1 MPGVVKRRTRNSSG
15 GGPGPLQ
22 PQLITSQA
30 VSADVTLPASKRS
43 RKSTTVDPDLENVL
57 ADKSLLVECLTKAG
71 MVVKVKEEQNVLKE
85 DQAIFLKK
93 FNKDISTALD
103 YPDNI
108 SNMFSTLSNW
118 VEDEAFLIKC
128 LTPTLTGISCN
139 TARSS
144 QQDSILRLLLNTND
158 LQPKLLGLLLEK
170 LAEISLMQEGQEMM
184 NTQQGNIPRL
194 ILSAV
199 RWLDK
204 IVSGDGLADKMV
216 EILDATSRY
225 QQVEVISALPEI
237 IPDQQH
243 ATIALHLQKM
253 LGERQALISSILDC
267 FSNLRDRKSVV

>member
-1 MPGVVKRRTRNSSG
+1 M
-15 GGPGPLQ
+15 
-22 PQLITSQA
+22 
-30 VSADVTLPASKRS
+30 
-43 RKSTTVDPDLENVL
+43 DPDLENVL

-71 MVVKVKEEQNVLKE
+71 MVVKVKEEQ
-85 DQAIFLKK
+85 AIFLKK

-108 SNMFSTLSNW
+108 ENMFSTLSNW
-118 VEDEAFLIKC
+118 LEDEAFLIKC
-128 LTPTLTGISCN
+128 LTSTLTSISCN
-139 TARSS
+139 SARSS

-225 QQVEVISALPEI
+225 QQVEVISALPEV
-237 IPDQQH
+237 IPDQPAARHHRPPSPEDAWRKAATDLQH
-243 ATIALHLQKM
+243 PGLLLQPQP
-253 LGERQALISSILDC
+253 EA
-267 FSNLRDRKSVV
+267 